1 MYNIVICE
9 DNKEQIKIILNYL
22 RIIFENIDDNYNYN
36 INIFNSAEE
45 MLEKNIDDVDIFLL
59 DIKMKKMSGMEAAQN
74 IRSRGINSEII
85 FLTGLIEYA
94 KDGYK
99 VRAYRYILKP
109 IKFDELQESIL
120 NCIEEIN
127 KNKRKYFLIDQNGKI
142 EKIKIDL
149 IKYIEINRKELIIHL
164 VDKNIIYS
172 WKSIAEFD
180 KKLEK
185 YGFFRVHKSFL
196 VNMIYIDLITNDAVI
211 IGVDKVPVSKYRIK
225 DLKQKFTRFI
235 GRKI

>member
-36 INIFNSAEE
+36 INIFNSAEK

-172 WKSIAEFD
+172 WKSIA
-180 KKLEK
+180 
-185 YGFFRVHKSFL
+185 
-196 VNMIYIDLITNDAVI
+196 
-211 IGVDKVPVSKYRIK
+211 
-225 DLKQKFTRFI
+225 
-235 GRKI
+235 

>member
-1 MYNIVICE
+1 
-9 DNKEQIKIILNYL
+9 
-22 RIIFENIDDNYNYN
+22 
-36 INIFNSAEE
+36 
-45 MLEKNIDDVDIFLL
+45 
-59 DIKMKKMSGMEAAQN
+59 MKKMSGMEAAQN

-211 IGVDKVPVSKYRIK
+211 IGEDKVPVSKYRIK

>member
-22 RIIFENIDDNYNYN
+22 RIIFENIDDNYN

-59 DIKMKKMSGMEAAQN
+59 DIKMKKMSGMKAAQN

-211 IGVDKVPVSKYRIK
+211 IGEDKVPVSKYRIK

>member
-22 RIIFENIDDNYNYN
+22 RIIFENIDDNYN

-59 DIKMKKMSGMEAAQN
+59 DIKMKKMSGMEAAQI

-164 VDKNIIYS
+164 VDKNIICF
-172 WKSIAEFD
+172 WKSIEEFD
-180 KKLEK
+180 EKLEN

-196 VNMIYIDLITNDAVI
+196 VNMMYIDLITKDTVF
-211 IGVDKVPVSKYRIK
+211 IGEDKVPVSKYRIK
-225 DLKQKFTRFI
+225 DLKQNFTRFI

>member
-9 DNKEQIKIILNYL
+9 DNKEQIKIILNYV
-22 RIIFENIDDNYNYN
+22 RIIFENIDDNYN

-59 DIKMKKMSGMEAAQN
+59 DIKMKKMSGMKAAQN

-211 IGVDKVPVSKYRIK
+211 IGEDKVPVSKYRIK

>member
-22 RIIFENIDDNYNYN
+22 RIIFENIDDNYN

-59 DIKMKKMSGMEAAQN
+59 DIKMKKMSGMEAAQI

-164 VDKNIIYS
+164 VDKNIICF
-172 WKSIAEFD
+172 WKSIEESD
-180 KKLEK
+180 EKLEN

-196 VNMIYIDLITNDAVI
+196 VNMMYIDLITKDTVF
-211 IGVDKVPVSKYRIK
+211 IGEDKVPVSKYRIK
-225 DLKQKFTRFI
+225 DLKQNFTRFI

>member
-36 INIFNSAEE
+36 INIFNSAEK

-59 DIKMKKMSGMEAAQN
+59 DIKMKKMSGMKAAQN

-211 IGVDKVPVSKYRIK
+211 IGEDKVPVSKYRIK

>member
-59 DIKMKKMSGMEAAQN
+59 DIKMKKMSGMKAAQN

-211 IGVDKVPVSKYRIK
+211 IGEDKVPVSKYRIK

>member
-22 RIIFENIDDNYNYN
+22 RIIFENIDDNYN

-59 DIKMKKMSGMEAAQN
+59 DIKMKKMSGMKAAQN

-211 IGVDKVPVSKYRIK
+211 IGEDKVPVSKYRIK
-225 DLKQKFTRFI
+225 DLKQKFTRLI